1 MTLENHEAWPTMTT
15 TVTDKIRDRI
25 ERIVTTPSIPAVF
38 LPLVDLLS
46 GPAEEANLDE
56 VVRLVSYDNAIAA
69 QCLRVAS
76 SPLFGMVKPPKSI
89 AAAVMTLGLQRVE
102 TIVLTSCMGEAFSR
116 EKWGIDPVA
125 FWRHSLG
132 CAMVSRK
139 FSEKLAGVDGERAY
153 MAGLLHDLGFLAS
166 SMAFPEEFAVAV
178 ARACR
183 EQIPLH
189 EAEQATMGFT
199 HCETGRAL
207 AEKWHLAKDILDV
220 IAHHHAPTQAG
231 SAGSLVALVHL
242 SDELC
247 RVRGLDYGYYE
258 RHKVD
263 LISDPAWSILL
274 QDLRDLEGVDLARFT
289 FELDE
294 SAAKVGEMV
303 SAIFGPVAA

>member
-1 MTLENHEAWPTMTT
+1 MTT
-15 TVTDKIRDRI
+15 TVADKIRERI
-25 ERIVTTPSIPAVF
+25 ERIETTPSIPAVF

-46 GPAEEANLDE
+46 VPAEEANIDE

-76 SPLFGMVKPPKSI
+76 SPLFGLTKPPKSI
-89 AAAVMTLGLQRVE
+89 AAAVMTLGLQRIE
-102 TIVLTSCMGEAFSR
+102 TIVLTSCMGQAFSA
-116 EKWGIDPVA
+116 ENWGIDPVA

-139 FSEKLAGVDGERAY
+139 FSEKLAGVDGERTY

-166 SMAFPEEFAVAV
+166 SMAFPDEFAVAV
-178 ARACR
+178 DRACR

-199 HCETGRAL
+199 HCETGFAL
-207 AEKWHLAKDILDV
+207 AEKWHLAEDILEV
-220 IAHHHAPTQAG
+220 IAHHHAPEQTGRAR
-231 SAGSLVALVHL
+231 SLVALVHL

-247 RVRGLDYGYYE
+247 RVRGLGYGYYE
-258 RHKVD
+258 RRKVD

-274 QDLRDLEGVDLARFT
+274 EEHRDLEGVDLARFT

-294 SAAKVGEMV
+294 AVAKVGEMV
-303 SAIFGPVAA
+303 SAIFGPAAA